1 MLYVENV
8 ILILV
13 EIKTALL
20 LFGDRVRLCVVL
32 HQTGTESLSNKARIL
47 ADV

>member
-13 EIKTALL
+13 EIKQRFYCLEI
-20 LFGDRVRLCVVL
+20 GWDYV
-32 HQTGTESLSNKARIL
+32 
-47 ADV
+47 